1 MKHLV
6 GVLVALV
13 VLPVYV
19 SSQAQAP
26 AQPRTP
32 VSSVVFVD
40 HEKVA
45 AALAKGGGLVTASD
59 VLVSGSHREKPGQ
72 VEVHDKEMDVIY
84 VVDGTAT
91 FVSGGKIVGAKN
103 SRPDQWLGTD
113 ITGGT
118 TQKLVKGD
126 VIVVPAGTPHW
137 FKEVPGPISYYVV
150 KVVKP

>member
-1 MKHLV
+1 MKYLP
-6 GVLVALV
+6 GIV
-13 VLPVYV
+13 VTLIAAPVFVY
-19 SSQAQAP
+19 SQNPAP

-40 HEKVA
+40 HDKVA
-45 AALAKGGGLVTASD
+45 AALAKGGGLVSASD

-72 VEVHDKEMDVIY
+72 VEVHDNEMDVIY

-103 SRPDQWLGTD
+103 NRPGQWLGTD

-118 TQKLVKGD
+118 SQRLVKGD
-126 VIVVPAGTPHW
+126 VIVVPAGAPHW

-150 KVVKP
+150 KVIKP